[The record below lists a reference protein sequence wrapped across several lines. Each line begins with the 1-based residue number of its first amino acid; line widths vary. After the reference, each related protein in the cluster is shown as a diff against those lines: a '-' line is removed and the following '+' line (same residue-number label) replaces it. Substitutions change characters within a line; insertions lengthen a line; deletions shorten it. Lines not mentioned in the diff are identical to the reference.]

1 MLPEGQYAAGW
12 VGLFLFIALGRMVT
26 FCKEGGGMIS
36 VWALRACS
44 YKTKAEAWQ
53 QGIAL
58 HPPQGVF
65 LVFVLLPVRGE
76 RREGFKE
83 FNGSSGSR
91 VQGFK
96 GSALSYPSFL
106 PADTGFSLVTNTIC
120 AAMSSAVIRQ
130 EEMPRRL

>member
-1 MLPEGQYAAGW
+1 
-12 VGLFLFIALGRMVT
+12 MVT
-26 FCKEGGGMIS
+26 FCKEGDGMLS

-44 YKTKAEAWQ
+44 YKTKAEAYQ
-53 QGIAL
+53 QGNAL

-76 RREGFKE
+76 RREGFKGFKE
-83 FNGSSGSR
+83 FKWFKW
-91 VQGFK
+91 FK
-96 GSALSYPSFL
+96 GSASSYPSFL